1 MTKTDTARARLLE
14 VAGELFTRQ
23 GYEETSVREI
33 TSRAQAN
40 LGAITYHFGSKE
52 ALYHA
57 AVEEVTAP
65 LAEAVAAAAERP
77 GSAIDR
83 VEAIVR
89 AVLGYMVE
97 HPGAPRMLLR
107 ELSSDRPI
115 APPMARAMKRNI
127 GTLVAAIAAG
137 QQQGSIRPGDPSLLA
152 LSVVAQP
159 FFLTVAGPLV
169 RDAFAMDGNDPAV
182 HQRIVEHIVW
192 GVRRFI
198 ANQQEAPP

>member
-1 MTKTDTARARLLE
+1 MNEESARTRLLA
-14 VAGELFTRQ
+14 VAGDLFTRF
-23 GYEETSVREI
+23 GYEGTSVRDI
-33 TSRAQAN
+33 TTRAKTN

-57 AVEEVTAP
+57 AVEHVTAP
-65 LAEAVAAAAERP
+65 LVEAVTAAAEQP

-83 VEAIVR
+83 VESIVR
-89 AVLGYMVE
+89 AVLGFMVE

-107 ELSSDRPI
+107 ELASDRPI
-115 APPMARAMKRNI
+115 PPPMALAMRRNI

-137 QQQGSIRPGDPSLLA
+137 QHEGSIRPGEPALLA

-159 FFLTVAGPLV
+159 FFIAVAGPLV
-169 RDAFAMDGNDPAV
+169 RDAFAIDGNDAAV
-182 HQRIVEHIVW
+182 HQRIVEHVVW

-198 ANQQEAPP
+198 ANQPEAPL